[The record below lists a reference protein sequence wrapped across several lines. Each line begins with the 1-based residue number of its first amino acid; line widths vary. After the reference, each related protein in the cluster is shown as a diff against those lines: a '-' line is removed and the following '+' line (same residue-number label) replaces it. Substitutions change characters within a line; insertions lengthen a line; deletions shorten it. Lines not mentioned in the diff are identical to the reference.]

1 VPDAGELMAISAAPP
16 RTYEQSRARYPDE
29 TGYVE
34 RNGYCSFF
42 EVYGSGDP
50 PILFVPTWSI
60 VHSRIWKAQI
70 PWFAWRHK
78 VVAFDALG
86 NGRSD
91 RPSDAAAFDEHGLAE
106 DIRLVLDAADVDQAV
121 LVSLSLG
128 AQRSL
133 VFAGEHPER
142 VAGMV
147 FIGPA
152 VPLAERPAGRG
163 DIVFEDQLET
173 DEGWARYNAHSWRR
187 DFQGFL
193 EFFFG
198 NCFSEPHSTKQTED
212 AISWGLESDPETL
225 IATER
230 SAGLSPAET
239 LEICAGIRCPVLVIQ
254 GTDDGITGRSRGTE
268 LARAI
273 PGARLELIEGG
284 GHIQNA
290 RDPVRTNLLIR
301 ELLRSVEVRR

>member
-1 VPDAGELMAISAAPP
+1 VPDATRVIASVAHSRP
-16 RTYEQSRARYPDE
+16 REQSRARYPDR
-29 TGYVE
+29 TGFVE
-34 RNGYCSFF
+34 RDGCRTFF

-60 VHSRIWKAQI
+60 VHSRMWKTQI
-70 PWFAWRHK
+70 PWFASRHR
-78 VVAFDALG
+78 VVTFDALG

-91 RPSDAAAFDEHGLAE
+91 RPSDPAAYAERGLAE
-106 DIRLVLDAADVDQAV
+106 DIRLVMDEAGIDRAV

-133 VFAGEHPER
+133 LLAAEHPDR
-142 VAGMV
+142 VAGLV

-152 VPLAERPAGRG
+152 VPLGERLPGRR
-163 DIVFEDQLET
+163 DFPFEDPLDN

-187 DFQGFL
+187 DFDGFL
-193 EFFFG
+193 EFFFSQ
-198 NCFSEPHSTKQTED
+198 CFSEAHSTKQIED
-212 AISWGLESDPETL
+212 AVAWGRETDAETL

-230 SAGLSPAET
+230 ARGMTRDET
-239 LEICAGIRCPVLVIQ
+239 LDLCAGIRCPVLVIQ
-254 GTDDGITGRSRGTE
+254 GTDDAITGLSRGVE
-268 LARAI
+268 LAKAI
-273 PGARLELIEGG
+273 PGARLETTEGG

-301 ELLRSVEVRR
+301 EFVRRAGGGPQ